1 MTDKRIGILGLSA
14 DPAHVGHVEISRAAK
29 MRLGLDEVWWIVTP
43 LNPWKKGVTNTPFYH
58 RYAMAEYLTEDERK
72 WLKIRDFEASL
83 AVERESIR
91 SYTML
96 QALLSIYQG
105 DQFVFMIGS
114 DNWKHFHH
122 WENWRG
128 IMDTLPLVV
137 FNRQDPEDVLNNVPA
152 AEEYR
157 RVDEKTPFAKKQW
170 RLLNADYQDASSTA
184 IRHALARGEGSQY
197 LPPKVLNYISKHR
210 LYT

>member
-29 MRLGLDEVWWIVTP
+29 EKLGLDEVWWIITP
-43 LNPWKKGVTNTPFYH
+43 LNPWKKGQTDTPFYH
-58 RYAMAEYLTEDERK
+58 RYAMAEILTENERQ

-91 SYTML
+91 SFTML
-96 QALLSIYQG
+96 KALLGIYQG
-105 DQFVFMIGS
+105 DQFIFMIGS

-128 IMDTLPLVV
+128 IMDMLPLVV
-137 FNRQDPEDVLNNVPA
+137 FNRQDPEHLLQTAPA
-152 AEEYR
+152 AEAYQQ
-157 RVDEKTPFAKKQW
+157 VEKDAPFAAQQW
-170 RLLNADYQDASSTA
+170 RLLNASYQDASSTA
-184 IRHALARGEGSQY
+184 IRGALRAGKASQY
-197 LPPKVLNYISKHR
+197 LPEGVLAYIKRHR
-210 LYT
+210 LYA